1 MVKSD
6 LKTGMTVVSENGW
19 VGKVLCGTS
28 FGDIILWY
36 LDGEGAS
43 IKKYRT
49 LETVNEDLTYGFDKK
64 IVAVYEHSDIH
75 GILCD
80 YRMGFSYNDMLCLWR
95 RPEVVKEV
103 TMREVEEKFGCK
115 VKIKAEE
122 ENNN

>member
-6 LKTGMTVVSENGW
+6 LKTGMTVVSKNGW
-19 VGKVLCGTS
+19 VGKVLLGTS
-28 FGDIILWY
+28 SGDIILWY
-36 LDGEGAS
+36 QDEENQD
-43 IKKYRT
+43 IRKYRT
-49 LETVNEDLTYGFDKK
+49 LDTVNEDLTYGAGKE
-64 IVAVYEHSDIH
+64 IIAVYEYSDIH
-75 GILCD
+75 NILSD
-80 YRMGFSYNDMLCLWR
+80 YHMPSSLRYMTCLWR

>member
-28 FGDIILWY
+28 NGDVILWY
-36 LDGEGAS
+36 KNGENQD

-49 LETVNEDLTYGFDKK
+49 LDTVDEDLTYGVGKK
-64 IVAVYEHSDIH
+64 IIAVYEYSDIH
-75 GILCD
+75 NILSD
-80 YRMGFSYNDMLCLWR
+80 YHMPSSLRDMTCLWR

-103 TMREVEEKFGCK
+103 TMHEVEERFGCK

-122 ENNN
+122 ETDN

>member
-75 GILCD
+75 GILGD
-80 YRMGFSYNDMLCLWR
+80 YRMSFSYNDMLCLWR

-103 TMREVEEKFGCK
+103 TMREVEERFGCK

-122 ENNN
+122 ETDN

>member
-19 VGKVLCGTS
+19 VGKVLRGTS

-36 LDGEGAS
+36 LDEEGNL

-64 IVAVYEHSDIH
+64 IVAVYENSDIH
-75 GILCD
+75 GILGD
-80 YRMGFSYNDMLCLWR
+80 YRRSFSYNDMMCLWR

-103 TMREVEEKFGCK
+103 TMREVEERFGCK

-122 ENNN
+122 ETDN